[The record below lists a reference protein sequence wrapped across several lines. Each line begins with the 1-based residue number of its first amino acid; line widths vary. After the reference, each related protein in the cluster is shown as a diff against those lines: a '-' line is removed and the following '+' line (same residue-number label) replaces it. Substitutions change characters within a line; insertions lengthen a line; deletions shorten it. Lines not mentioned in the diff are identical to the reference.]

1 MTHDVV
7 ALLDRAPTLRG
18 MTQAL
23 VHAGPELRVRA
34 VADGALV
41 QLRDDAG
48 RMIAAVQAAQ
58 RLSCTTEIDRL
69 LTPGL
74 GRALAERPYWVEAR
88 GARTGAQ
95 GPDTRAIVRRFA
107 DALVEQCGGTVWSP
121 DPAPGWDDP
130 VLTGVTDHPTVTVTT
145 PKVAVAVQ
153 DRPVVAMDP
162 WMVDA
167 LHTHAHARLAL
178 QLVTPSASRLTH
190 ILRSALTGP
199 FTRWVVRT
207 PRGDY
212 RDGFSGAPL
221 TWHEELGFV
230 RAERPPDDEQATER
244 ESNVDTRSLLLVD
257 LSVIHPPERDL
268 RLGTCVETLTL
279 GLTGSLPALW
289 GTSEPAPL
297 VWSPDDLTGL
307 ARRRAPKATWTV
319 FNGPTDHDDDSPVF
333 TGTLRVTRVPEGVR
347 EDVTL
352 AIGGPAD
359 TTFAPDTLTPLVKE
373 LTGEDGFHRIAVH
386 RTRGRADLAYA
397 PDPPMPVIPI
407 GLGIGPAA
415 TTGLGVDHAQAA
427 PVRGVPFGPPMT
439 PCIWYAI
446 GDGTDPADLELHRS
460 LLAHLRPGSTKP
472 TDQ

>member
-18 MTQAL
+18 MTRAL
-23 VHAGPELRVRA
+23 VHAGPELRVRP

-41 QLRDDAG
+41 QLRDEAG

-58 RLSCTTEIDRL
+58 RLSGTTEIDRL
-69 LTPGL
+69 LRPGL
-74 GRALAERPYWVEAR
+74 GKSLAERPYWVEAR

-95 GPDTRAIVRRFA
+95 GPDTRPIVRRFA
-107 DALVEQCGGTVWSP
+107 DALVEQFGGTVWSP
-121 DPAPGWDDP
+121 DPTPGWEGP
-130 VLTGVTDHPTVTVTT
+130 ALTGVTDHPTVTVTT
-145 PKVAVAVQ
+145 PQVAVAVQ

-167 LHTHAHARLAL
+167 LHTHAHARRAF
-178 QLVTPSASRLTH
+178 QLVTPSTSRLTH

-207 PRGDY
+207 PEGDH

-230 RAERPPDDEQATER
+230 RTERSSDDEQAVAQE
-244 ESNVDTRSLLLVD
+244 DQADARSLLLVD
-257 LSVIHPPERDL
+257 LSVIHPPEPNL
-268 RLGTCVETLTL
+268 RLGTCVETLAL
-279 GLTGSLPALW
+279 GLAGSLPALW

-297 VWSPDDLTGL
+297 AWSPDDITGL

-319 FNGPTDHDDDSPVF
+319 FNGPTDHDAYSPRF

-352 AIGGPAD
+352 ALGGPAD

-373 LTGEDGFHRIAVH
+373 LTGEEGFHRIAVH
-386 RTRGRADLAYA
+386 RTQGRADLTYA
-397 PDPPMPVIPI
+397 PGAPMPVIPI

-415 TTGLGVDHAQAA
+415 TTGLGVDHALAA

-439 PCIWYAI
+439 PCVWYAI
-446 GDGTDPADLELHRS
+446 GDGTDTSDLELHRS
-460 LLAHLRPGSTKP
+460 LLAHLRPGSTSP
-472 TDQ
+472 AER

>member
-1 MTHDVV
+1 MT
-7 ALLDRAPTLRG
+7 R
-18 MTQAL
+18 AL
-23 VHAGPELRVRA
+23 VHAGPELRVRP

-74 GRALAERPYWVEAR
+74 SDTLAEQPYWVEAR
-88 GARTGAQ
+88 GTRTGAQ

-107 DALVEQCGGTVWSP
+107 DALVEQFGGTVWSP
-121 DPAPGWDDP
+121 DPTPGWDDP
-130 VLTGVTDHPTVTVTT
+130 LLTGVTDHPTVTVTT

-167 LHTHAHARLAL
+167 LHTHAHARRAF
-178 QLVTPSASRLTH
+178 QLVTPSTSRLTH

-207 PRGDY
+207 PRGEH
-212 RDGFSGAPL
+212 RDGFSGALL

-230 RAERPPDDEQATER
+230 CSERSSDTGQITEYEENADAQA
-244 ESNVDTRSLLLVD
+244 LLLVD

-268 RLGTCVETLTL
+268 RLGTRVETLTL
-279 GLTGSLPALW
+279 SLTGSLPARW

-319 FNGPTDHDDDSPVF
+319 FNGSTDHDDDSPVF

-352 AIGGPAD
+352 VIGGPAD
-359 TTFAPDTLTPLVKE
+359 TTFAPGTLTPLVKE
-373 LTGEDGFHRIAVH
+373 LTEEEGFHRIAVH
-386 RTRGRADLAYA
+386 RTRGRADLTYT
-397 PDPPMPVIPI
+397 PDTPAPVIPI
-407 GLGIGPAA
+407 GLGIGPAT
-415 TTGLGVDHAQAA
+415 TTGLGVDHALAA

-439 PCIWYAI
+439 PCVWYAI
-446 GDGTDPADLELHRS
+446 GDGTDPSDLELHRS
-460 LLAHLRPGSTKP
+460 LLAHLRPGSTSP
-472 TDQ
+472 AER

>member
-1 MTHDVV
+1 MTYDVV

-18 MTQAL
+18 MTRAL
-23 VHAGPELRVRA
+23 VHAGPELRVRP

-41 QLRDDAG
+41 QLRDEAG

-74 GRALAERPYWVEAR
+74 SDTLAERPYWVEAR
-88 GARTGAQ
+88 GARIGVQ

-107 DALVEQCGGTVWSP
+107 DALVGQFGGTVWSP
-121 DPAPGWDDP
+121 DPTLGWDDP
-130 VLTGVTDHPTVTVTT
+130 LLSGFTDHPAITVTT

-153 DRPVVAMDP
+153 DRPVAAMDP

-167 LHTHAHARLAL
+167 LHTHAHARLAF
-178 QLVTPSASRLTH
+178 QLVTPSTSRLTH
-190 ILRSALTGP
+190 TLRSALTGP

-207 PRGDY
+207 PQGDH

-230 RAERPPDDEQATER
+230 RAERSPDDEQAVMR
-244 ESNVDTRSLLLVD
+244 EDHADARSLLLVD

-279 GLTGSLPALW
+279 GLTGSRPALW

-297 VWSPDDLTGL
+297 VWSPDELTGL

-319 FNGPTDHDDDSPVF
+319 FNGPTGHDDDSPVF

-352 AIGGPAD
+352 VISGPED
-359 TTFAPDTLTPLVKE
+359 TTFTPDTLTSLVKE
-373 LTGEDGFHRIAVH
+373 LTEEEGFHRIAVH
-386 RTRGRADLAYA
+386 RTWGRADLTYT
-397 PDPPMPVIPI
+397 PDTPAPVIPI
-407 GLGIGPAA
+407 GLGIGPAT
-415 TTGLGVDHAQAA
+415 TTGLGVDHALAA

-439 PCIWYAI
+439 PCVWYAI
-446 GDGTDPADLELHRS
+446 GNGTDPSNLELHRS
-460 LLAHLRPGSTKP
+460 LLAHLRPASTRP
-472 TDQ
+472 ADQ